1 MLFEQAHCPDD
12 LLVRAL
18 AAASIGCF
26 LEAFHADGGDEVLH
40 AQQILAKLFVYERRV
55 GEREERA
62 VGVRFAERDEIP
74 LAHERLA
81 ARVDVHVGAEL
92 GALADNGVQFVVG
105 EVFLVTVLGGPTTGA
120 VQVAGARRIH
130 EDGPG
135 HVAAVLLAHGLLL
148 WPCHEVAV
156 NEERLDEVVAHHGIQ
171 LEHACDELV
180 PIALLVDSVAEGGPL
195 TGEQVGRCYLVQHI
209 HDLGGVALG
218 VFQEIIERLLE
229 GRVLDLIGCLHRFL
243 L

>member
-1 MLFEQAHCPDD
+1 M
-12 LLVRAL
+12 
-18 AAASIGCF
+18 
-26 LEAFHADGGDEVLH
+26 
-40 AQQILAKLFVYERRV
+40 
-55 GEREERA
+55 
-62 VGVRFAERDEIP
+62 
-74 LAHERLA
+74 
-81 ARVDVHVGAEL
+81 
-92 GALADNGVQFVVG
+92 
-105 EVFLVTVLGGPTTGA
+105 
-120 VQVAGARRIH
+120 
-130 EDGPG
+130 
-135 HVAAVLLAHGLLL
+135 LLAHGLLL

-171 LEHACDELV
+171 LEQARDELV